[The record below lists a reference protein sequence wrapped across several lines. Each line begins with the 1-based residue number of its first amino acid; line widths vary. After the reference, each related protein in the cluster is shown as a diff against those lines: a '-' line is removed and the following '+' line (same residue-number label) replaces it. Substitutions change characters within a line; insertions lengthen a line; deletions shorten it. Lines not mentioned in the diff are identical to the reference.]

1 MFQNQTQINYLIVYK
16 HFKVGRKFGNQFSV
30 EIRFQT
36 VKIVLDRKIQL
47 LNIAQN

>member
-16 HFKVGRKFGNQFSV
+16 HLGRKFGNQFSV